1 MFKKNK
7 LFIILIVLNL
17 IFVIYVLSIVSE
29 RNDIYQNIHGTYV
42 SIGKTGNWSLVFDTE
57 ENKYYLYDRSDLLK
71 TNTFKVSDVPNVYF
85 LNDKS
90 SEKNTSCFII
100 EKNRCYF
107 IIDNNIYLFNKK
119 SSVLTHYK

>member
-1 MFKKNK
+1 MFKKNI
-7 LFIILIVLNL
+7 FIVFVIVLNL
-17 IFVIYVLSIVSE
+17 IFIIYVLSIVSQ

-85 LNDKS
+85 LDDES
-90 SEKNTSCFII
+90 SQNNTPCFII

>member
-7 LFIILIVLNL
+7 LFVIVIVLNL
-17 IFVIYVLSIVSE
+17 TFVIFVLSIVCE

-85 LNDKS
+85 LDDES
-90 SEKNTSCFII
+90 SENNTPCFII

-107 IIDNNIYLFNKK
+107 VIDNNIYLFNKK
-119 SSVLTHYK
+119 SKVLTKYN

>member
-7 LFIILIVLNL
+7 LFVIVIVLNL
-17 IFVIYVLSIVSE
+17 TFVIYVLSIVSE

-42 SIGKTGNWSLVFDTE
+42 SIGKTGNWSLVFDIE

-85 LNDKS
+85 LDDES
-90 SEKNTSCFII
+90 SENNTPCFII

-119 SSVLTHYK
+119 SKVLTQYN

>member
-1 MFKKNK
+1 MSKKNM
-7 LFIILIVLNL
+7 FFVIAIVLNL
-17 IFVIYVLSIVSE
+17 TFVIYVLSIVSE

-85 LNDKS
+85 LDDES

-100 EKNRCYF
+100 EKYRCYF
-107 IIDNNIYLFNKK
+107 IIDDNIYLFNKK
-119 SSVLTHYK
+119 SNVLTHYN

>member
-85 LNDKS
+85 LNDES